1 MNSKNLKSET
11 DILVAEILFDMRIA
25 HGAKAINESYENE
38 IEILKK
44 KWEKED

>member
-11 DILVAEILFDMRIA
+11 EILLADILFDIRIA

-38 IEILKK
+38 IKILKK